1 MSDRIAVMHEGVF
14 AQIGTPNEIY
24 YQPRNS
30 YVASFVGDANIY
42 KENDQ
47 VFAVRAE
54 NVLMN
59 GEAECRLSAEVVEK
73 SYAGGQLRILFRLV
87 DGQMITANRYGIDAD
102 FMVGSNRMIG
112 WKPEHAILME
122 D

>member
-1 MSDRIAVMHEGVF
+1 M
-14 AQIGTPNEIY
+14 
-24 YQPRNS
+24 
-30 YVASFVGDANIY
+30 ASFVGDANIY

-73 SYAGGQLRILFRLV
+73 SYAGGQLRILFRLE

-102 FMVGSNRMIG
+102 FMVGSNLMIG
-112 WKPEHAILME
+112 WKSEHAILME

>member
-24 YQPRNS
+24 YRPRNS

-42 KENDQ
+42 KENGQ

-59 GEAECRLSAEVVEK
+59 GEEECRLSAEVVEK
-73 SYAGGQLRILFRLV
+73 SYAGGQLRILFQLE
-87 DGQMITANRYGIDAD
+87 DGQMIAD
-102 FMVGSNRMIG
+102 VQQAVIQVGTKNG
-112 WKPEHAILME
+112 ENL
-122 D
+122 